1 MFDYLPK
8 LETLE
13 EVHKR
18 ATAFAIKY
26 GVKVRVVTNDV
37 RNLAIPEIPDDHPEK
52 ATNDRMSRP

>member
-18 ATAFAIKY
+18 ATAFAIKF
-26 GVKVRVVTNDV
+26 GVKVRVITNGV
-37 RNLAIPEIPDDHPEK
+37 RHLAIPEIPATTSEN